1 MLELK
6 NTALGLQ
13 RNSKFIYQF
22 LLLVVFDGA
31 YHVGNNLRLEY
42 TQMTCIYCIMWLFG
56 TYIGL
61 LIIVML

>member
-1 MLELK
+1 MLDLK

-22 LLLVVFDGA
+22 RLLVVFDGA

-42 TQMTCIYCIMWLFG
+42 TQMTCIMWSFG

>member
-22 LLLVVFDGA
+22 LLLVVFDGI

-42 TQMTCIYCIMWLFG
+42 TQITCIYCIMCSFG
-56 TYIGL
+56 TYTGL
-61 LIIVML
+61 LVMVML